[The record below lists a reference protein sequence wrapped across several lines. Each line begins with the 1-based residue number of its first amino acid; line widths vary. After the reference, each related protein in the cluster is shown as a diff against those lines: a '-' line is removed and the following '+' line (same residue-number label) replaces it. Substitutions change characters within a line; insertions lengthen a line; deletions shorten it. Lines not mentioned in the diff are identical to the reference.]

1 MAHKI
6 SPTSFRISIN
16 KDWRSRW
23 FGGKKYLEFLKEDT
37 LVRKFLTKKLKNM
50 SVDKVDIEKSPDVL
64 SIIIHTA
71 RPGLIIG
78 RGGSGAEDLKAD
90 IKKLIKRQTDIRLD
104 IIEYKNP
111 ETSASIVAE
120 QMAEQIEKR
129 TSYRRV
135 LKQALSKIIAN
146 RSIEGAKVMLS
157 GRLDGND
164 IARTE
169 HLASGKLPLQS
180 LRANIDFSKY
190 TAHTTFG
197 TIGIKVWIYKGA
209 RVED

>member
-23 FGGKKYLEFLKEDT
+23 FGGRKYVEFLKEDT

-50 SVDKVDIEKSPDVL
+50 SIDKVDIEKSPDVL

-78 RGGSGAEDLKAD
+78 RGGTGAEDLKAQL
-90 IKKLIKRQTDIRLD
+90 KKLIKRQTEVRLD

-111 ETSASIVAE
+111 ETSAHIVAE

-129 TSYRRV
+129 TQYRRV
-135 LKQALSKIIAN
+135 LKQALSKIIA
-146 RSIEGAKVMLS
+146 
-157 GRLDGND
+157 
-164 IARTE
+164 
-169 HLASGKLPLQS
+169 
-180 LRANIDFSKY
+180 
-190 TAHTTFG
+190 
-197 TIGIKVWIYKGA
+197 
-209 RVED
+209 

>member
-6 SPTSFRISIN
+6 NPTSFRISIN

-23 FGGKKYLEFLKEDT
+23 FGGKNYQDFLKED
-37 LVRKFLTKKLKNM
+37 VMIRKFLDKKLKNM
-50 SVDKVDIEKSPDVL
+50 SIDKVDIEKSPDVL
-64 SIIIHTA
+64 SLIIHTA

-78 RGGSGAEDLKAD
+78 RGGSGAEDLKAEV
-90 IKKLIKRQTDIRLD
+90 KKLIKRPTEIRLD
-104 IIEYKNP
+104 IIEYKSP
-111 ETSASIVAE
+111 EMSASIVAE

-129 TSYRRV
+129 TQYRRV
-135 LKQALSKIIAN
+135 LKQSQAKITAN
-146 RSIEGAKVMLS
+146 RAVQGAKVMLS

-180 LRANIDFSKY
+180 LRADIDFAKG
-190 TAHTTFG
+190 TAHTTYG
-197 TIGIKVWIYKGA
+197 TVGIKVWIYKGE
-209 RVED
+209 RQES